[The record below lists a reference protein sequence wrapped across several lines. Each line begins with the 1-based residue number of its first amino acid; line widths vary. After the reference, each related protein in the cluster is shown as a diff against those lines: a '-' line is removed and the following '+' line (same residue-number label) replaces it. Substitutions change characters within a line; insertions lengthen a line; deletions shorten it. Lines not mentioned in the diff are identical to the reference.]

1 MSGFTI
7 FRIAF
12 CAVYIGLHC
21 ALLGGVIR
29 EWRRDR
35 KTGGGPA
42 LKKAPADGGR
52 FTTTDPAEGLPKVSV
67 IIPVRNEA
75 LRIDG
80 LLQSLAVQDYPA
92 AEFIFVDDRS
102 SDESPQKLS
111 QFVRDMAGRNRCRII
126 TLREN
131 PGPNHKQ
138 YALGRGLEAASGELF
153 LFTDADCEVPPHW
166 IFAMVRR
173 IGDEQTGAVIGPVFK
188 KNGGKS
194 FFYFYQC
201 LDHAVR
207 YLYLAGASGL
217 GAAGG
222 GFGNNLILRRKSLD
236 LIGGYESVPFSPTE
250 DAALVSRIRSHSNY
264 QVRSA
269 IGADTHVFTGPEK
282 SWGALVSQTL
292 RWNNGGLFSPD
303 LMTRIN
309 FNYLMI
315 SISSGVLAMPLL
327 PFFPGL
333 WPLSSAVVLSMAM
346 NTVAMFCVFWP
357 ALPKGRGLAVLRY
370 IFQCVFTP
378 IWMTLLTLLGFF
390 RVKPNWKGS
399 PIN

>member
-1 MSGFTI
+1 MG
-7 FRIAF
+7 
-12 CAVYIGLHC
+12 GL
-21 ALLGGVIR
+21 AL

-35 KTGGGPA
+35 KAGGGPA
-42 LKKAPADGGR
+42 PKKPPGAESGAGPALQPD
-52 FTTTDPAEGLPKVSV
+52 GLPVVSV
-67 IIPVRNEA
+67 IIPVHNEA
-75 LRIDG
+75 LRMDG

-102 SDESPQKLS
+102 SDESPEKLT
-111 QFVRDMAGRNRCRII
+111 QFVRDMEARRSPCRIV
-126 TLREN
+126 TLGEN

-138 YALGRGLEAASGELF
+138 YALGRGMAAASGDLF
-153 LFTDADCEVPPHW
+153 LLTDADCEVPPQW
-166 IFAMVRR
+166 ISAMARR
-173 IGDEQTGAVIGPVFK
+173 MGDERTGAVIGPVFK
-188 KNGGKS
+188 KTGGES

-236 LIGGYESVPFSPTE
+236 LVGGYESVPFSPTE
-250 DAALVSRIRSHSNY
+250 DAALVSWLRARSKY
-264 QVRSA
+264 QIRSA

-282 SWGALVSQTL
+282 TWGAFVSQTL

-303 LMTRIN
+303 LITRVN

-315 SISSGVLAMPLL
+315 SISAGILAMPLL

-333 WPLSSAVVLSMAM
+333 WPLSFAVVLSMVM
-346 NTVAMFCVFWP
+346 NTAAMFCLFRP
-357 ALPKGRGLAVLRY
+357 SLPKGGALTVPRY
-370 IFQCVFTP
+370 LFQCLFTP

-390 RVKPNWKGS
+390 RVKINWKGS
-399 PIN
+399 PVH

>member
-1 MSGFTI
+1 MG
-7 FRIAF
+7 
-12 CAVYIGLHC
+12 GL
-21 ALLGGVIR
+21 AL

-35 KTGGGPA
+35 KAAGGLGQ
-42 LKKAPADGGR
+42 KKAPDAGKG
-52 FTTTDPAEGLPKVSV
+52 FAPAVQREGLAKVSV
-67 IIPVRNEA
+67 IVPVRNEA
-75 LRIDG
+75 FRIDG
-80 LLQSLAVQDYPA
+80 LLRSLAVQDYPA

-102 SDESPQKLS
+102 SDESPEKLKT
-111 QFVRDMAGRNRCRII
+111 FVRDMAGRGAAECLII

-138 YALGRGLEAASGELF
+138 YALGRGIEAASGELF
-153 LFTDADCEVPPHW
+153 LFTDADCEAPPRW
-166 IFAMVRR
+166 IFAMAGRLE
-173 IGDEQTGAVIGPVFK
+173 DERTGAVIGPVFK
-188 KNGGKS
+188 KTGGGS

-236 LIGGYESVPFSPTE
+236 SIGGYESVPFSPTE
-250 DAALVSRIRSHSNY
+250 DAALVSRIRSHSKY
-264 QVRSA
+264 RVRSA

-282 SWGALVSQTL
+282 TWGALVSQTL

-315 SISSGVLAMPLL
+315 SISAGILAMPLL

-333 WPLSSAVVLSMAM
+333 WPLSCAVVLSMLM
-346 NTVAMFCVFWP
+346 NTIAMRCLFRP
-357 ALPKGRGLAVLRY
+357 SLPKGRGLTVLRY
-370 IFQCVFTP
+370 IFQCMFTP
-378 IWMTLLTLLGFF
+378 LWMTLLTLLGFF
-390 RVKPNWKGS
+390 RVKINWKGS
-399 PIN
+399 PVN